1 KAGSALDTI
10 IGNAERM
17 LACIQQVRASS
28 EEQSSTTAHI
38 SENVE
43 TISRVTHSAVRG
55 NQSIASSVQD
65 LSGLIEDLQK
75 RVSAF
80 HLEGSDQPL
89 PEIKVDSTKLPSA
102 QGDLVHW

>member
-1 KAGSALDTI
+1 
-10 IGNAERM
+10 M

-43 TISRVTHSAVRG
+43 TISQVTHNAVRG
-55 NQSIASSVQD
+55 NQSIASAMQD
-65 LSGLIEDLQK
+65 LNTLIEDLQH

-80 HLEGSDQPL
+80 HFASTEAPL
-89 PEIKVDSTKLPSA
+89 PEIKVDSTKLA
-102 QGDLVHW
+102 LDQANLVHW